1 VIVKLGKFLRH
12 NTTFRLYPRRLL
24 DENRWR
30 ASRYG
35 IDGKL
40 IDFGKKRAVETR
52 SLIHEILEFIA
63 PEVDELG
70 SQREIAHIEKI
81 LTKGT
86 GADRQLAVWERT
98 GDLKAVV
105 DHLVQETYEGLPIEP
120 VRCAQSAA

>member
-1 VIVKLGKFLRH
+1 M
-12 NTTFRLYPRRLL
+12 YPRRLL

-40 IDFGKKRAVETR
+40 IDFGKKREVETR

-70 SQREIAHIEKI
+70 SQREIAHIENI
-81 LTKGT
+81 LMKGT

-105 DHLVQETYEGLPIEP
+105 DHIVHETYEGLPIEA
-120 VRCAQSAA
+120 VRARSAA